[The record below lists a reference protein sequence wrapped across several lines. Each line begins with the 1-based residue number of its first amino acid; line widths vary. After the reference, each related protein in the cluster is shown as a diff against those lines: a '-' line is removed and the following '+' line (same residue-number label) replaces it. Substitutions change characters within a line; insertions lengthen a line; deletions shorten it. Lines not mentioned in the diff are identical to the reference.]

1 MEDFAKQKEELLEKI
16 KIVEINTKIL
26 EKANKKVNI
35 INILSLIFLCVGLLI
50 WITEYEINLLDNG
63 FLIDSIFFYVIS
75 VVLSSYSIATSKLAR
90 KRLLKFT

>member
-1 MEDFAKQKEELLEKI
+1 MEDFIKQKEELLEKI
-16 KIVEINTKIL
+16 KIVEINTQIL

-35 INILSLIFLCVGLLI
+35 INILSLIFLCVGLFI

>member
-1 MEDFAKQKEELLEKI
+1 MEDVIKQKEELLEKI
-16 KIVEINTKIL
+16 KIVEINTQIL

-35 INILSLIFLCVGLLI
+35 INILSLIFLCVGLFI